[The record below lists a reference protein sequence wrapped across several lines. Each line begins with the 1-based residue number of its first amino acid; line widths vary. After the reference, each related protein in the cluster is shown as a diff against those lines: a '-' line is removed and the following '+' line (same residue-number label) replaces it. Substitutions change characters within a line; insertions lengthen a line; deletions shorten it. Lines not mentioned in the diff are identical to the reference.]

1 MFVFDC
7 VKVVHMTTNN
17 EQQMKEETNL
27 SIWLVIPRGKD
38 SRHAVPFLA
47 GDMCEVRTKA
57 VDLGGKRYRCVVRI
71 GPDNRFH
78 GLYAKKLGL

>member
-27 SIWLVIPRGKD
+27 SIWLVTR
-38 SRHAVPFLA
+38 
-47 GDMCEVRTKA
+47 
-57 VDLGGKRYRCVVRI
+57 
-71 GPDNRFH
+71 
-78 GLYAKKLGL
+78 